1 MTREEFREL
10 FDPRVTLD
18 NERLVTTWSNC
29 VTSLTTGRTLSSNQ
43 VLTPAQTD
51 AIRQMRNWCVEIMK
65 EAE

>member
-29 VTSLTTGRTLSSNQ
+29 VTSLMTGRTLSSNQ